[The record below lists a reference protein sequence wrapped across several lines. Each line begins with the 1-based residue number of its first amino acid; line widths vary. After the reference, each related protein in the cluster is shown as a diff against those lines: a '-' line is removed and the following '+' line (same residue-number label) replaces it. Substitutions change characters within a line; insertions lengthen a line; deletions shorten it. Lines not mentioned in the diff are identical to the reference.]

1 MEISVMLLS
10 VEIKDGNS
18 ESLSK
23 GDSARGG
30 RMEVGSLTSW
40 NQAALWNFTQLK
52 QSLCIYHFSDTKKTP
67 TFYGISNPDIGGPAL
82 VWTDS

>member
-10 VEIKDGNS
+10 VEIQDGNS

-40 NQAALWNFTQLK
+40 NQSSLEFHSTQTILLYP
-52 QSLCIYHFSDTKKTP
+52 SLF
-67 TFYGISNPDIGGPAL
+67 
-82 VWTDS
+82 